1 MDKHTI
7 LLVDDD
13 VFSLQGTSQDLSSLG
28 YEVTTAK
35 SGEDAQIVL
44 EKQSFDLVITDLIM
58 DEVDGIQVLKAAKK
72 SDPLTMVIILT
83 GYGDMSSAIEA
94 IRHSADDY
102 LLKPCEPEE
111 THYRVSRCLKKL
123 ELKKRLQA
131 YEKILPICCQ
141 CKKIRDDAGKEP
153 GSGGWLNIEG
163 YLEKRGKL
171 NISATLCPDCLKKR
185 SSGEK

>member
-1 MDKHTI
+1 MENNSI

-13 VFSLQGTSQDLSSLG
+13 VFSLEGTAQDLSSVG
-28 YEVTTAK
+28 YEVTTAGN
-35 SGEDAQIVL
+35 GEDAVSFL
-44 EKQSFDLVITDLIM
+44 SERAFDLVITDLIM
-58 DEVDGIQVLKAAKK
+58 GEVDGIEVLKTAKK
-72 SDPLTMVIILT
+72 LHPLTMVIILT

-94 IRHSADDY
+94 LRHSADDY

-123 ELKKRLQA
+123 ELKTRLKA
-131 YEKILPICCQ
+131 YEEILPICCQ
-141 CKKIRDDAGKEP
+141 CKKIRDDAGREP

-171 NISATLCPDCLKKR
+171 AISTTLCPGCQTK
-185 SSGEK
+185 